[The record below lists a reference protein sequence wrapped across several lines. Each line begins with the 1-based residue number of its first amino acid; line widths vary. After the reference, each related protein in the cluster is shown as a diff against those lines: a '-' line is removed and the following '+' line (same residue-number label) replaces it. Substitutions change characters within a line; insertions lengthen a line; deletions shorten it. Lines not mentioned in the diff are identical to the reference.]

1 MKFLI
6 WTPKLKKLLKIKNNL
21 TISLSI
27 NCPPFLMNK
36 PITAF
41 SMLMMIG
48 LVVFPELYLSRKD
61 YGKMMNKNKKKN
73 YKS

>member
-1 MKFLI
+1 
-6 WTPKLKKLLKIKNNL
+6 
-21 TISLSI
+21 
-27 NCPPFLMNK
+27 MNK